1 MYKPNFISS
10 QLNKAEDISK
20 LDDNNHKTEKT
31 QKEVLTVQ
39 KKQAVQ
45 NASKQKSGLM
55 HKILSEKM
63 ETKVAEP
70 TKNVAKKT
78 QEPNLNSLEEIE
90 VLQEATLTDVKFT
103 NQFSMVSFGVNVGD
117 IQELQQVQQKNTQTI
132 TEKSGVFSIA
142 EDLEYSKVKVNKDFK
157 NLVDDVLKR

>member
-1 MYKPNFISS
+1 
-10 QLNKAEDISK
+10 
-20 LDDNNHKTEKT
+20 
-31 QKEVLTVQ
+31 
-39 KKQAVQ
+39 
-45 NASKQKSGLM
+45 M

-63 ETKVAEP
+63 ETKVSEP